1 MTINTA
7 FARRLSSRR
16 GTAVWIAVA
25 GRVSAVLLA
34 LSLNAA
40 ALAQTGA
47 PAPAQAPPPLQIPG
61 VTSRA
66 PAGPPPGAPAAA
78 SNAAPAAS
86 SVSAPSG
93 YQLSANDQIAV
104 EVFGEDD
111 LRTAVRLTGDGSAS
125 LPLLGAVRLG
135 GLTLAQATA
144 RLTELYARD
153 YLVNPRVSV
162 SLIGYAKQRFTML
175 GQVNRPGSYEMPEGG
190 GGGVDILEAV
200 AMAGGYTRI
209 AAPERI
215 SVRRRGANGDEVI
228 RVNAKRLAKQAGGV
242 GFRVQPGDTIT
253 IGESIF

>member
-1 MTINTA
+1 MSS
-7 FARRLSSRR
+7 ARRL
-16 GTAVWIAVA
+16 
-25 GRVSAVLLA
+25 SAVLLA
-34 LSLNAA
+34 VTLNSAA
-40 ALAQTGA
+40 FAQSGA
-47 PAPAQAPPPLQIPG
+47 PPPAQAPAPLQIPG
-61 VTSRA
+61 VTS
-66 PAGPPPGAPAAA
+66 GAPAPPAPAPAA
-78 SNAAPAAS
+78 VSNAAPVAPS

-93 YQLSANDQIAV
+93 YRLSANDQIAV

-111 LRTAVRLTGDGSAS
+111 LRTAVRLTGDGAAS

-144 RLTELYARD
+144 RLTDLYGRD

-175 GQVNRPGSYEMPEGG
+175 GQVTRPGSYEMPEGG

-215 SVRRRGANGDEVI
+215 SVRRRGPNGDEVI
-228 RVNAKRLAKQAGGV
+228 RVNAKRLAKQAGS

-253 IGESIF
+253 VGESIF